1 MRAKSRWHALM
12 MRLLRVKHIVRTT
25 GFGVMGDIEQPP

>member
-1 MRAKSRWHALM
+1 M